1 MILTRSLIRF
11 TFFVFL
17 LLLILQ
23 EISLSVMFE
32 VLWLRADRGTQKEL
46 LNLIWTYGSLRKIRT
61 YASELA
67 TRCLTRYSTT
77 IYSWAHCLKVISF
90 WPHDA
95 IALFRWLKQCL
106 PPSVSYRSH
115 TCRLEKTIGL
125 STPTWKENGMWGL
138 IYKEGNMNR
147 THVKGKITFYIW
159 SFWEKCI
166 TDWRNSLW
174 FNQMLA
180 NLHIF

>member
-90 WPHDA
+90 
-95 IALFRWLKQCL
+95 CL
-106 PPSVSYRSH
+106 MMQLLSFDDWNNASRPPSLSYRSH

-147 THVKGKITFYIW
+147 THIKGKITFYIW

-166 TDWRNSLW
+166 TDWVILGLTLGWS
-174 FNQMLA
+174 
-180 NLHIF
+180 